1 MTLLFFIISS
11 LVSWMTLMDFQM
23 FNQCYILRGTNTNR
37 LCYVVHSMYW
47 CRLPQSSGFI
57 LSLKCFSSDPD
68 SYSKGG
74 MENLL
79 QFSHL
84 PRAGR
89 VLLTLLFFPLAPS
102 SYRVLS
108 FHIFFSAGQADL
120 SAISWGAASTSVC
133 EGVFLRR
140 PVGRG
145 VLLCTYHSA
154 ILFISTYWL

>member
-84 PRAGR
+84 
-89 VLLTLLFFPLAPS
+89 APS

>member
-1 MTLLFFIISS
+1 
-11 LVSWMTLMDFQM
+11 MDFQM

-47 CRLPQSSGFI
+47 CRLPQISGFI

-140 PVGRG
+140 PWGEVYSCAPTTLQSCSSQLIDCRYKPAMDIHVR
-145 VLLCTYHSA
+145 VLGYT
-154 ILFISTYWL
+154 